1 MDSDEDSDNPPP
13 THIRW
18 FHAGHGLAHLDLL
31 ATPIPVLPRA
41 ASAPITSWT
50 AFTREESDCCEAAW
64 HALSD
69 EQRASALAGDP
80 GVPVAAPLI
89 NDDDEVSQSN
99 NVFTTEHTSYLYVTG
114 GTHTRYPYWK
124 RAPFRGRSPN
134 ATCTSLHLTL
144 VNHPQFETQF
154 QMYCVYWKIT
164 GPPIPVLRGAWMYDQ
179 VIIYCQRV
187 PVSLLICI
195 LSIYPEPS
203 CRIHTLSRTRNCLS
217 VSRRMK
223 SYISCIH
230 D

>member
-99 NVFTTEHTSYLYVTG
+99 NVFTTETYFLPIRNRRNSY
-114 GTHTRYPYWK
+114 
-124 RAPFRGRSPN
+124 S
-134 ATCTSLHLTL
+134 
-144 VNHPQFETQF
+144 
-154 QMYCVYWKIT
+154 
-164 GPPIPVLRGAWMYDQ
+164 
-179 VIIYCQRV
+179 
-187 PVSLLICI
+187 VSLLEKSAFSRLI
-195 LSIYPEPS
+195 PERCVYVPS
-203 CRIHTLSRTRNCLS
+203 PH
-217 VSRRMK
+217 
-223 SYISCIH
+223 SCEPPPI
-230 D
+230 